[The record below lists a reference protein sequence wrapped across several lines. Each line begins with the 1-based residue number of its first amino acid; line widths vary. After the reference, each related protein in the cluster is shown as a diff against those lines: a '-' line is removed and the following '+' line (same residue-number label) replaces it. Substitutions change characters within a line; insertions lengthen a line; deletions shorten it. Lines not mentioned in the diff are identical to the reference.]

1 MGGEYYNG
9 SIDGH
14 QRRRMVMG
22 KNAAEGNRKKGKI
35 AEEIRKRIG
44 RSVLIAYI
52 VVEVIIV
59 IIMGQTVYYNKQAQ
73 LTLESESASNSLA
86 GFFEKYER
94 VTQTLALN
102 PQIQSVLS
110 ETKAGDNI
118 LSAKAMGDVEKYL
131 VDAAGADSENVM
143 AVWIADLDASV
154 ITQSDGYTSPDG
166 WDITGR
172 AWYSCIETGKTV
184 LTEPYIDSSTGEIIL
199 SAATPVYD
207 EGGNVLGAAGMDIS
221 LDHVTEVLSG
231 YTIGSNGYVW
241 LVSSDGMLIYHPN
254 AELVQQNIADVN
266 VSANVVNAIMNQ
278 TTEFLK
284 YKADGTTKYGS
295 VQLVGETG
303 YLVVSNMPFLE
314 YYQML
319 FATIGVLLVIFALGI
334 ILVMRSIDK
343 SAYALSKP
351 IAELNET
358 ASRLA
363 EGDLDVEL
371 NVMAKNEIGELAE
384 SIRATVARL
393 KEYIAYLK
401 EASGA
406 LDQIA
411 DGKLEIHLEQEY
423 VGEFGQL
430 KEALLH
436 ISSSMNDV
444 MRNISA
450 SSQTVTSSAGDL
462 ANAAQQLAEGSG
474 TQAAAVEELV
484 ATATSVAE
492 QVEESKKD
500 ALQSAEETQ
509 KVTAMMEQSQDKMQE
524 MMEAVQ
530 KIHETSKQVVGII
543 ATIEEIAD
551 QTNLLSL
558 NASIEAARAGEAGK
572 GFAVVAD
579 EIGKLAQES
588 SKAANMTRELIGVSM
603 EEINKGNQ
611 IADHVMDSLKTAV
624 EAVDNVNGMIQK
636 TAGNAADQAQS
647 MEQIRVGIEEISQGV
662 QDNSAIAEES
672 SATSEE
678 LASQATLLNELVQHF
693 ELQP

>member
-1 MGGEYYNG
+1 
-9 SIDGH
+9 
-14 QRRRMVMG
+14 MG

-59 IIMGQTVYYNKQAQ
+59 IIMGQTVYYNKKAQ
-73 LTLESESASNSLA
+73 LTLESESAANRLA

-94 VTQTLALN
+94 ETQTLALN

-118 LSAKAMGDVEKYL
+118 LSAKAMGYVEKYL

-199 SAATPVYD
+199 SAATPIYD

-254 AELVQQNIADVN
+254 AELVQQNITDVN
-266 VSANVVNAIMNQ
+266 VSDNVVNAIVNQ
-278 TTEFLK
+278 STEFLK

-319 FATIGVLLVIFALGI
+319 FATIGVLLTIFAVGI
-334 ILVMRSIDK
+334 IVVMRSIDK

-423 VGEFGQL
+423 VGEFRQL

-444 MRNISA
+444 MKNISA

>member
-1 MGGEYYNG
+1 
-9 SIDGH
+9 
-14 QRRRMVMG
+14 MG

-59 IIMGQTVYYNKQAQ
+59 IIMGQTVYYNKKAQ
-73 LTLESESASNSLA
+73 LTLESESAANRLA

-94 VTQTLALN
+94 ETQTLALN

-131 VDAAGADSENVM
+131 VDAAGTDSENVM

-221 LDHVTEVLSG
+221 LDHVTEVLST

-266 VSANVVNAIMNQ
+266 VSDNVVNAIVNQ
-278 TTEFLK
+278 STEFLK
-284 YKADGTTKYGS
+284 YKADGTIKYGS

-319 FATIGVLLVIFALGI
+319 FATIGVLLAIFAVGI
-334 ILVMRSIDK
+334 IVVMRSIDK

-371 NVMAKNEIGELAE
+371 NVTAKNEIGELAE

-423 VGEFGQL
+423 VGEFRQL

-444 MRNISA
+444 MKNISA

>member
-1 MGGEYYNG
+1 ME
-9 SIDGH
+9 
-14 QRRRMVMG
+14 

-59 IIMGQTVYYNKQAQ
+59 IIMGQTVYYNKKAQ
-73 LTLESESASNSLA
+73 LTLESESAANRLA

-94 VTQTLALN
+94 ETQTLALN

-266 VSANVVNAIMNQ
+266 VSDNVVNAIMNQ
-278 TTEFLK
+278 STEFLK
-284 YKADGTTKYGS
+284 YKADGTTKYGF

-319 FATIGVLLVIFALGI
+319 FATIGVLLVIFAVGI
-334 ILVMRSIDK
+334 IVVMRSIDK

-384 SIRATVARL
+384 SIGATVARL

-423 VGEFGQL
+423 VGEFRQL
-430 KEALLH
+430 KDALLH

-444 MRNISA
+444 MKNISV

-492 QVEESKKD
+492 QVEESKND
-500 ALQSAEETQ
+500 ALHSADETE

-530 KIHETSKQVVGII
+530 KIHETSEQVVGII
-543 ATIEEIAD
+543 ATIEQIAD

-588 SKAANMTRELIGVSM
+588 SKAANMTRNLISVSM
-603 EEINKGNQ
+603 EEIDKGNQ

-624 EAVDNVNGMIQK
+624 GAVDKVNTMIRK
-636 TAGNAADQAQS
+636 TAENAADQAQS

>member
-1 MGGEYYNG
+1 ME
-9 SIDGH
+9 
-14 QRRRMVMG
+14 

-59 IIMGQTVYYNKQAQ
+59 IIMGQTVYYNKKAQ
-73 LTLESESASNSLA
+73 LTLESESAANRLA

-94 VTQTLALN
+94 ETQTLALN

-266 VSANVVNAIMNQ
+266 VSDNVVNAIMNQ
-278 TTEFLK
+278 SIEFLK
-284 YKADGTTKYGS
+284 YKADGTTKYGF

-319 FATIGVLLVIFALGI
+319 FATIGVLLVIFAVGI
-334 ILVMRSIDK
+334 IVVMRSIDK

-423 VGEFGQL
+423 VGEFRQL
-430 KEALLH
+430 KDALLH

-444 MRNISA
+444 MKNISA

-492 QVEESKKD
+492 QVEESKND
-500 ALQSAEETQ
+500 ALHSADETE

-530 KIHETSKQVVGII
+530 KIHETSEQVVGII
-543 ATIEEIAD
+543 ATIEQIAD

-588 SKAANMTRELIGVSM
+588 SKAANMTRNLISVSM
-603 EEINKGNQ
+603 EEIDKGNQ

-624 EAVDNVNGMIQK
+624 GAVDKVNTMIRK
-636 TAGNAADQAQS
+636 TAENAADQAQS

>member
-1 MGGEYYNG
+1 
-9 SIDGH
+9 
-14 QRRRMVMG
+14 MG

>member
-1 MGGEYYNG
+1 
-9 SIDGH
+9 
-14 QRRRMVMG
+14 MG

-59 IIMGQTVYYNKQAQ
+59 IIMGQTVYYNKKAQ
-73 LTLESESASNSLA
+73 LTLESESAANRLA

-94 VTQTLALN
+94 ETQTLALN

-131 VDAAGADSENVM
+131 VDAAGTDSENVM

-221 LDHVTEVLSG
+221 LDHVTEVLST

-266 VSANVVNAIMNQ
+266 VSDNVVNAIVNQ
-278 TTEFLK
+278 STEFLK
-284 YKADGTTKYGS
+284 YKADGTIKYGS

-319 FATIGVLLVIFALGI
+319 FATIGVLLAIFAVGI
-334 ILVMRSIDK
+334 IVVMRSIDK

-423 VGEFGQL
+423 VGEFRQL

-444 MRNISA
+444 MKNISA

-624 EAVDNVNGMIQK
+624 DAVDNVNGMIQK

>member
-1 MGGEYYNG
+1 ME
-9 SIDGH
+9 
-14 QRRRMVMG
+14 
-22 KNAAEGNRKKGKI
+22 KNAAEGNREKGKI

-59 IIMGQTVYYNKQAQ
+59 IIMGQTVYYNKKAQ
-73 LTLESESASNSLA
+73 LTLESESAANRLA

-94 VTQTLALN
+94 ETQTLALN

-266 VSANVVNAIMNQ
+266 VSDNVVNAIMNQ
-278 TTEFLK
+278 STEFLK
-284 YKADGTTKYGS
+284 YKADGTTKYGF

-303 YLVVSNMPFLE
+303 YLVISNMPFLE

-319 FATIGVLLVIFALGI
+319 FATIGVLLVIFAVGI
-334 ILVMRSIDK
+334 IVVMRSIDK

-423 VGEFGQL
+423 VGEFRQL
-430 KEALLH
+430 KDALLH

-444 MRNISA
+444 MKNISV

-492 QVEESKKD
+492 QVEESKND
-500 ALQSAEETQ
+500 ALHSADETE

-530 KIHETSKQVVGII
+530 KIHETSEQVVGII
-543 ATIEEIAD
+543 ATIEQIAD

-588 SKAANMTRELIGVSM
+588 SKAANMTRNLISVSM
-603 EEINKGNQ
+603 EEIDKGNQ

-624 EAVDNVNGMIQK
+624 GAVDKVNTMIRK
-636 TAGNAADQAQS
+636 TAENAADQAQS

>member
-1 MGGEYYNG
+1 
-9 SIDGH
+9 
-14 QRRRMVMG
+14 MG

-59 IIMGQTVYYNKQAQ
+59 IIMGQTVYYNKKAQ
-73 LTLESESASNSLA
+73 LTLESESAANRLA

-94 VTQTLALN
+94 ETQTLALN

-118 LSAKAMGDVEKYL
+118 LSAKAMGYVEKYL

-199 SAATPVYD
+199 SAATPIYD

-254 AELVQQNIADVN
+254 AELVQQNITDVN
-266 VSANVVNAIMNQ
+266 VSDNVVNAIVNQ
-278 TTEFLK
+278 STEFLK

-319 FATIGVLLVIFALGI
+319 FATIGVLLAIFAVGI
-334 ILVMRSIDK
+334 IVVMRSIDK

>member
-1 MGGEYYNG
+1 
-9 SIDGH
+9 
-14 QRRRMVMG
+14 MG

-59 IIMGQTVYYNKQAQ
+59 IIMGQTVYYNKKAQ
-73 LTLESESASNSLA
+73 LTLESESAANRLA

-94 VTQTLALN
+94 ETQTLALN

-118 LSAKAMGDVEKYL
+118 LSAKAMGYVEKYL

-199 SAATPVYD
+199 SAATPIYD

-254 AELVQQNIADVN
+254 AELVQQNITDVN
-266 VSANVVNAIMNQ
+266 VSDNVVNAIVNQ
-278 TTEFLK
+278 STEFLK

-319 FATIGVLLVIFALGI
+319 FATIGVLLAIFAVGI
-334 ILVMRSIDK
+334 IVVMRSIDK

-393 KEYIAYLK
+393 KEYSAYLK

-423 VGEFGQL
+423 VGEFRQL

-444 MRNISA
+444 MKNISA

>member
-1 MGGEYYNG
+1 
-9 SIDGH
+9 
-14 QRRRMVMG
+14 MG

-172 AWYSCIETGKTV
+172 AWYSCIETGKTA

-371 NVMAKNEIGELAE
+371 NVTAENEIGELAE
-384 SIRATVARL
+384 SIGATVARL

-423 VGEFGQL
+423 VGEFRQL
-430 KEALLH
+430 KDALLH

-444 MRNISA
+444 MKNISA

-484 ATATSVAE
+484 ATATSVVE

-500 ALQSAEETQ
+500 ALHSAEETE

-530 KIHETSKQVVGII
+530 KIHETSEQVVGII
-543 ATIEEIAD
+543 ATIEQIAD

-588 SKAANMTRELIGVSM
+588 SKAANMTRNLISVSM
-603 EEINKGNQ
+603 EEIDKGNQ

-624 EAVDNVNGMIQK
+624 EAVDKVNTMIQK
-636 TAGNAADQAQS
+636 TAENAADQAQS

>member
-1 MGGEYYNG
+1 
-9 SIDGH
+9 
-14 QRRRMVMG
+14 MG

-371 NVMAKNEIGELAE
+371 NVTAENEIGELAE
-384 SIRATVARL
+384 SIGATVARL

-423 VGEFGQL
+423 VGEFRQL

-444 MRNISA
+444 MKNISA

-462 ANAAQQLAEGSG
+462 ANAAQQLAEGSS

-624 EAVDNVNGMIQK
+624 DAVDNVNGMIQK

-647 MEQIRVGIEEISQGV
+647 MELIRVGIEEISQGV

>member
-1 MGGEYYNG
+1 MGGWYYNRD
-9 SIDGH
+9 IDGH

-59 IIMGQTVYYNKQAQ
+59 IIMGQTVYYNKKAQ
-73 LTLESESASNSLA
+73 LTLESESAANRLA

-94 VTQTLALN
+94 ETQTLALN

-110 ETKAGDNI
+110 ETKARDNI

-266 VSANVVNAIMNQ
+266 VSDNVVNAIMNQ
-278 TTEFLK
+278 STEFLK
-284 YKADGTTKYGS
+284 YKADGTTKYGF

-303 YLVVSNMPFLE
+303 YLVISNMPFLE

-319 FATIGVLLVIFALGI
+319 FATIGVLLVIFAVGI
-334 ILVMRSIDK
+334 IVVMRSIDK

-423 VGEFGQL
+423 VGEFRQL
-430 KEALLH
+430 KDALLH

-444 MRNISA
+444 MKNISV

-492 QVEESKKD
+492 QVEESKND
-500 ALQSAEETQ
+500 ALHSADETE

-530 KIHETSKQVVGII
+530 KIHETSEQVVGII
-543 ATIEEIAD
+543 ATIEQIAD

-588 SKAANMTRELIGVSM
+588 SKAANMTRNLISVSM
-603 EEINKGNQ
+603 EEIDKGNQ

-624 EAVDNVNGMIQK
+624 GAVDKVNTMIRK
-636 TAGNAADQAQS
+636 TAENAADQAQS

-693 ELQP
+693 ELQS

>member
-1 MGGEYYNG
+1 ME
-9 SIDGH
+9 
-14 QRRRMVMG
+14 

-44 RSVLIAYI
+44 RSVLLAYI

-59 IIMGQTVYYNKQAQ
+59 IIMGQTVYYNKKAQ
-73 LTLESESASNSLA
+73 LTLESESAANRLA

-94 VTQTLALN
+94 ETQTLALN

-266 VSANVVNAIMNQ
+266 VSDNVVNAIMNQ
-278 TTEFLK
+278 STEFLK
-284 YKADGTTKYGS
+284 YKADGTTKYGF

-319 FATIGVLLVIFALGI
+319 FATIGVLLVIFAVGI
-334 ILVMRSIDK
+334 IVVMRSIDK

-423 VGEFGQL
+423 VGEFRQL
-430 KEALLH
+430 KDALLH

-444 MRNISA
+444 MKNISV

-492 QVEESKKD
+492 QVEESKND
-500 ALQSAEETQ
+500 ALHSADETE

-530 KIHETSKQVVGII
+530 KIHETSEQVVGII
-543 ATIEEIAD
+543 ATIEQIAD

-588 SKAANMTRELIGVSM
+588 SKAANMTRNLISVSM
-603 EEINKGNQ
+603 EEIDKGNQ

-624 EAVDNVNGMIQK
+624 GAVDKVNTMIRK
-636 TAGNAADQAQS
+636 TAENAADQAQS

-662 QDNSAIAEES
+662 QDDSAIAEES

-678 LASQATLLNELVQHF
+678 LASQATLLNELLQHF

>member
-1 MGGEYYNG
+1 
-9 SIDGH
+9 
-14 QRRRMVMG
+14 MG

-371 NVMAKNEIGELAE
+371 NVTAENEIGELAE
-384 SIRATVARL
+384 SIGATVARL

-423 VGEFGQL
+423 VGEFRQL

-444 MRNISA
+444 MKNISA

-462 ANAAQQLAEGSG
+462 ANAAQQLAEGSS

-588 SKAANMTRELIGVSM
+588 SKAENMTRELIGVSM

-624 EAVDNVNGMIQK
+624 DAVDNVNGMIQK

>member
-1 MGGEYYNG
+1 
-9 SIDGH
+9 
-14 QRRRMVMG
+14 MG

-59 IIMGQTVYYNKQAQ
+59 IIMGQTVYYNKKAQ
-73 LTLESESASNSLA
+73 LTLESESAANRLA

-94 VTQTLALN
+94 ETQTLALN

-266 VSANVVNAIMNQ
+266 VSDNVVNAIMNQ
-278 TTEFLK
+278 SIEFLK
-284 YKADGTTKYGS
+284 YKADGTTKYGF

-319 FATIGVLLVIFALGI
+319 FATIGVLLVIFAVGI
-334 ILVMRSIDK
+334 IVVMRSIDK

-423 VGEFGQL
+423 VGEFRQL
-430 KEALLH
+430 KDALLH

-444 MRNISA
+444 MKNISA

-588 SKAANMTRELIGVSM
+588 SKAANMTRNLISVSM
-603 EEINKGNQ
+603 EEIDKGNQ

-624 EAVDNVNGMIQK
+624 GAVDKVNTMIRK
-636 TAGNAADQAQS
+636 TAENAADQAQS

>member
-1 MGGEYYNG
+1 
-9 SIDGH
+9 
-14 QRRRMVMG
+14 MG

-371 NVMAKNEIGELAE
+371 NVTAENEIGELAE
-384 SIRATVARL
+384 SIGATVARL

-423 VGEFGQL
+423 VGEFRQL

-444 MRNISA
+444 MKNISA

-462 ANAAQQLAEGSG
+462 ANAAQQLAEGSS

-588 SKAANMTRELIGVSM
+588 SKAANMTRELIDVSM

-624 EAVDNVNGMIQK
+624 DAVDNVNGMIQK

>member
-1 MGGEYYNG
+1 
-9 SIDGH
+9 
-14 QRRRMVMG
+14 MG

-371 NVMAKNEIGELAE
+371 NVTAENEIGELAE
-384 SIRATVARL
+384 SIGATVARL

-423 VGEFGQL
+423 VGEFRQL

-444 MRNISA
+444 MKNISA

-558 NASIEAARAGEAGK
+558 NASIEAARVGEAGK

-624 EAVDNVNGMIQK
+624 DAVDNVNGMIQK

>member
-1 MGGEYYNG
+1 
-9 SIDGH
+9 
-14 QRRRMVMG
+14 MG

-319 FATIGVLLVIFALGI
+319 FATIGVLLVIFAVGI
-334 ILVMRSIDK
+334 IVVMRSIDK

-351 IAELNET
+351 IAELDET

-371 NVMAKNEIGELAE
+371 NVTAKNEIGELAE

-423 VGEFGQL
+423 VGEFRQL
-430 KEALLH
+430 KDALLH

-444 MRNISA
+444 MKNISA

-484 ATATSVAE
+484 ATATSVVE

-500 ALQSAEETQ
+500 ALHSAEETE

-530 KIHETSKQVVGII
+530 KIHETSEQVVGII
-543 ATIEEIAD
+543 ATIEQIAD

-588 SKAANMTRELIGVSM
+588 SKAANMTRNLISVSM
-603 EEINKGNQ
+603 EEIDKGNQ

-624 EAVDNVNGMIQK
+624 EAVDKVNTMIQK
-636 TAGNAADQAQS
+636 TAENAADQAQS

>member
-1 MGGEYYNG
+1 
-9 SIDGH
+9 
-14 QRRRMVMG
+14 MG

-59 IIMGQTVYYNKQAQ
+59 IIMGQTVYYNKKAQ
-73 LTLESESASNSLA
+73 LTLESESAANRLA

-94 VTQTLALN
+94 ETQTLALN

-154 ITQSDGYTSPDG
+154 ITQSDGYTFPDG

-266 VSANVVNAIMNQ
+266 VSDNVVNAIMNQ
-278 TTEFLK
+278 STEFLK

-303 YLVVSNMPFLE
+303 YLVFSNMPFLE

-319 FATIGVLLVIFALGI
+319 FATIGVLLVIFAVGI
-334 ILVMRSIDK
+334 IVVMRSIDK

-371 NVMAKNEIGELAE
+371 NVTAKNEIGELAE

-423 VGEFGQL
+423 VGEFRQL

-444 MRNISA
+444 MKNISA

-678 LASQATLLNELVQHF
+678 LASQATMLNELVQHF

>member
-1 MGGEYYNG
+1 ME
-9 SIDGH
+9 
-14 QRRRMVMG
+14 

-59 IIMGQTVYYNKQAQ
+59 IIMGQTVYYNKKAQ
-73 LTLESESASNSLA
+73 LTLESESAANRLA

-94 VTQTLALN
+94 ETQTLALN

-266 VSANVVNAIMNQ
+266 VSDNVVNAIMNQ
-278 TTEFLK
+278 STEFLK
-284 YKADGTTKYGS
+284 YKADGTTKYGF

-319 FATIGVLLVIFALGI
+319 FATIGVLLVIFAVGI
-334 ILVMRSIDK
+334 IVVMRSIDK

-423 VGEFGQL
+423 VGEFRQL
-430 KEALLH
+430 KDALLH

-444 MRNISA
+444 MKNISA

-492 QVEESKKD
+492 QVEESKND
-500 ALQSAEETQ
+500 ALHSADETE

-530 KIHETSKQVVGII
+530 KIHETSEQVVGII
-543 ATIEEIAD
+543 ATIEQIAD

-588 SKAANMTRELIGVSM
+588 SKAANMTRNLISVSM
-603 EEINKGNQ
+603 EEIDKGNQ
-611 IADHVMDSLKTAV
+611 IADHVMDSLKAAV
-624 EAVDNVNGMIQK
+624 GAVDKVNTMIRK
-636 TAGNAADQAQS
+636 TAENAADQAQS

>member
-1 MGGEYYNG
+1 ME
-9 SIDGH
+9 
-14 QRRRMVMG
+14 
-22 KNAAEGNRKKGKI
+22 KNAVEGNRKKGKI

-59 IIMGQTVYYNKQAQ
+59 IIMGQTVYYNKKAQ
-73 LTLESESASNSLA
+73 LTLESESAANRLA

-94 VTQTLALN
+94 ETQTLALN

-154 ITQSDGYTSPDG
+154 ITQSDGYTSTDG

-254 AELVQQNIADVN
+254 AELVQQNITDVN
-266 VSANVVNAIMNQ
+266 VSDNVVNAIMNQ
-278 TTEFLK
+278 STEFLK

-319 FATIGVLLVIFALGI
+319 FATIGVLLVIFAVGI
-334 ILVMRSIDK
+334 IVVMRSIDK

-371 NVMAKNEIGELAE
+371 NVTAKNEIGELAE

-423 VGEFGQL
+423 VGEFRQL
-430 KEALLH
+430 KDALLH

-444 MRNISA
+444 MKNISV

-492 QVEESKKD
+492 QVEGSKND
-500 ALQSAEETQ
+500 ALHSAEATE

-530 KIHETSKQVVGII
+530 KIHETSEQVVGII
-543 ATIEEIAD
+543 ATIEQIAD

-588 SKAANMTRELIGVSM
+588 SKAANMTRNLISVSM
-603 EEINKGNQ
+603 EEIDKGNQ

-624 EAVDNVNGMIQK
+624 GAVDKVNMMIQK
-636 TAGNAADQAQS
+636 TAENAADQAQS

>member
-1 MGGEYYNG
+1 
-9 SIDGH
+9 
-14 QRRRMVMG
+14 MG

-371 NVMAKNEIGELAE
+371 NVTAENEIGELAE
-384 SIRATVARL
+384 SIGATVTRL

-423 VGEFGQL
+423 VGEFRQL

-444 MRNISA
+444 MKNISA

-462 ANAAQQLAEGSG
+462 ANAAQQLAEGSS

-624 EAVDNVNGMIQK
+624 DAVDNVNGMIQK

>member
-1 MGGEYYNG
+1 ME
-9 SIDGH
+9 
-14 QRRRMVMG
+14 

-59 IIMGQTVYYNKQAQ
+59 IIMGQTVYYNKKAQ
-73 LTLESESASNSLA
+73 LTLESESAANRLA

-94 VTQTLALN
+94 ETQTLALN

-110 ETKAGDNI
+110 ETKARDNI

-266 VSANVVNAIMNQ
+266 VSDNVVNAIMNQ
-278 TTEFLK
+278 STEFLK
-284 YKADGTTKYGS
+284 YKADGTTKYGF

-303 YLVVSNMPFLE
+303 YLVISNMPFLE

-319 FATIGVLLVIFALGI
+319 FATIGVLLVIFAVGI
-334 ILVMRSIDK
+334 IVVMRSIDK

-423 VGEFGQL
+423 VGEFRQL
-430 KEALLH
+430 KDALLH

-444 MRNISA
+444 MKNISV

-492 QVEESKKD
+492 QVEESKND
-500 ALQSAEETQ
+500 ALHSADETE

-530 KIHETSKQVVGII
+530 KIHETSEQVVGII
-543 ATIEEIAD
+543 ATIEQIAD

-558 NASIEAARAGEAGK
+558 NASI
-572 GFAVVAD
+572 
-579 EIGKLAQES
+579 
-588 SKAANMTRELIGVSM
+588 
-603 EEINKGNQ
+603 
-611 IADHVMDSLKTAV
+611 
-624 EAVDNVNGMIQK
+624 
-636 TAGNAADQAQS
+636 
-647 MEQIRVGIEEISQGV
+647 
-662 QDNSAIAEES
+662 
-672 SATSEE
+672 
-678 LASQATLLNELVQHF
+678 
-693 ELQP
+693 